1 MLRAYIQDVAGGYGT
16 IGNAAIWQK
25 VAAYRLTGLVVPGPQ
40 ASAFDCGY
48 VHGRGLDFGVMR
60 VPGWTPGVS
69 PQTYAS
75 LMHGD
80 VSRALGSP
88 TAVGQCV
95 AIADAEI
102 HDPQWVLDWLRAWRK
117 VRPTRATVWTMEP
130 HQAGWMTATLTNPD
144 GSKVRL
150 VDAVNADPHLTLAPQ
165 MYGGDMS
172 PFSADAMVLD
182 LLDHGVHRDHVSA
195 FYDGARPAAYW
206 DGYVFTLD
214 RLPSPSL
221 LHHPMRL
228 LGKARARLG
237 LDELARSA

>member
-1 MLRAYIQDVAGGYGT
+1 
-16 IGNAAIWQK
+16 
-25 VAAYRLTGLVVPGPQ
+25 
-40 ASAFDCGY
+40 
-48 VHGRGLDFGVMR
+48 
-60 VPGWTPGVS
+60 
-69 PQTYAS
+69 
-75 LMHGD
+75 
-80 VSRALGSP
+80 
-88 TAVGQCV
+88 
-95 AIADAEI
+95 
-102 HDPQWVLDWLRAWRK
+102 
-117 VRPTRATVWTMEP
+117 MEP

-195 FYDGARPAAYW
+195 FY
-206 DGYVFTLD
+206 VFTLD